1 MNEYQKQPE
10 QLDITDMVERFL
22 RQLVRMWALV
32 LAVTMLCSV
41 VLAVRARRQ
50 YVPMYEARARF
61 SVSSAYDGDDIFSAA
76 YYDNAAAQQLASA
89 FPHMLS
95 MDLMKDLMLE
105 ALDKSYINGTITPY
119 SVADTNMF
127 VLTVSSTDPQDAY
140 DILMAVIECFPQVAI
155 YMVENPRVDVLEQV
169 QMPTAPVNGFSW
181 RDALLSGAVKGLAVG
196 LGLVV
201 LMTILTRTVTSTRQ
215 LKQAANVPVLAV
227 FPRLPIKKRRKKK
240 EVMLRAESDPGF
252 VEALRGLA
260 LKLRK
265 SRTGEGGQII
275 AVTSTISG
283 EGKTTSSANLAQTLS
298 EDGSSVVL
306 VDADL
311 RNQSIG
317 RLLGGEDGRGLLA
330 CLRDEKLD
338 VLACLRQMPESDV
351 MYLSGS
357 SAPDWKYAVDHRQL
371 HRVLERLRERF
382 DYVVLDTSPCAMVA
396 DTALICR
403 QSDCVLYV
411 VRCDW
416 ASESQVLDNVSA
428 LHERDVDLT
437 GFVFNGASRRS
448 SGYGYGYGYGYGGKY
463 GYGYGYGTKKG

>member
-1 MNEYQKQPE
+1 LSEYQKQPE

-32 LAVTMLCSV
+32 LAVTVLCSV

-95 MDLMKDLMLE
+95 MDLTKDLMLE
-105 ALDKSYINGTITPY
+105 ELGKPYINGTITPY
-119 SVADTNMF
+119 SVANTNMF

-140 DILMAVIECFPQVAI
+140 DILMAVIACFPQVAI

-181 RDALLSGAVKGLAVG
+181 RDALISGGLKGLAVS

-215 LKQAANVPVLAV
+215 LKSAANVPVLAV

-265 SRTGEGGQII
+265 SRTGEGGQVI

-283 EGKTTSSANLAQTLS
+283 EGKTTSSVNLAQTLS

-317 RLLGGEDGRGLLA
+317 RLLGGEDGRGLMA

-338 VLACLRQMPESDV
+338 VLKCLRQMPESDV
-351 MYLSGS
+351 MYLSGD

-428 LHERDVDLT
+428 LHDRDVDLT
-437 GFVFNGASRRS
+437 GFVFNGAPRRS